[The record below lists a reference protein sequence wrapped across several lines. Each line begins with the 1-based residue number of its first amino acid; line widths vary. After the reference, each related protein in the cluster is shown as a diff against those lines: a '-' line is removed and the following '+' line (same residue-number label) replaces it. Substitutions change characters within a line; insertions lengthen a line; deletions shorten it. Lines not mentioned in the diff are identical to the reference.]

1 MVEHAREEYNL
12 IAECRGIKKLQNM
25 STKKLL
31 NTLNRYDSKC
41 KGEKLS
47 KIGLGKVAKILN
59 ISKNEINQAEK
70 LQKKSIDELKEIARL
85 RRIKNRD
92 ELTKEGLIISLLKSE
107 SSDAERNYMKH
118 FNNNTD
124 DDDTYDGK
132 IRGKISDIRMIF
144 SRLGNTVTNKD
155 RKKIT
160 KELHEIEKKKN
171 LSDKEKEKIY
181 DHLVKLVNTLNK
193 KEEYKYHDHDDADY

>member
-1 MVEHAREEYNL
+1 M
-12 IAECRGIKKLQNM
+12 
-25 STKKLL
+25 
-31 NTLNRYDSKC
+31 
-41 KGEKLS
+41 
-47 KIGLGKVAKILN
+47 
-59 ISKNEINQAEK
+59 
-70 LQKKSIDELKEIARL
+70 

-92 ELTKEGLIISLLKSE
+92 KLKKEGLIISLLKSE
-107 SSDAERNYMKH
+107 SSNVERNYMKH
-118 FNNNTD
+118 VNNNTN
-124 DDDTYDGK
+124 DDTYDGK

-181 DHLVKLVNTLNK
+181 IILSN
-193 KEEYKYHDHDDADY
+193 